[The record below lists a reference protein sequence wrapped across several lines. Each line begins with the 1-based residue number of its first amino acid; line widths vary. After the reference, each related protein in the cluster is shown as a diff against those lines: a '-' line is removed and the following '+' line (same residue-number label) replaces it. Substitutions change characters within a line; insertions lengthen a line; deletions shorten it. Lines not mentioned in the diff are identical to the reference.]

1 MRRFSK
7 QMIGL
12 ASTTLG
18 GLAVFA
24 VLQFASLGRET
35 PMPRFI
41 LQDSPINREAHG
53 VTSYAPIIK
62 RAAPSVVNIYSTR
75 TIRER
80 SMNPLPDDPFFRH
93 FFGPDRDPRGRRPRA
108 LKTQGLGSGVIVSS
122 DGYILTANHVVEG
135 ADEVKVA
142 LAAGGKEFTAKVI
155 GADPPTDVAVL
166 KIEANDLPAITI
178 ADSDKLEVG
187 DVVLAIG
194 NPFNVGQTV
203 TMGIVSALG
212 RSSLEI
218 NQYENFIQTDAA
230 INPGNSGGALVDAEG
245 RLIGIN
251 TAIYS
256 ETGAYQ
262 GVGFAVPIN
271 LARSVMERL
280 IKFGKVTRGYLGVS
294 LQMEITSDLMQEFS
308 LPDQSGAMV
317 GGVSPNTPA
326 SSAGIQSGDV
336 IRELD
341 GKKVADSQQLRLII
355 SQTAPGTK
363 VTLTILRADAGKK
376 PVEKTIAVILDTLPR
391 DLASRAN
398 RAPPERESAPT
409 QDSLDGVEVTD
420 LDADMRHQFNIPGS
434 IRGALVS
441 QVEGDSNAAEAGLRQ
456 GDVILEINR
465 QRVNDADDAVELS
478 KKARGDRVLLHIWR
492 EGGSSFIVV
501 NNKKEK

>member
-12 ASTTLG
+12 ALATLG

-24 VLQFASLGRET
+24 VFQFTSLGRET
-35 PMPRFI
+35 PMPRFTI
-41 LQDSPINREAHG
+41 QDSPINREAHG

-80 SMNPLPDDPFFRH
+80 SMNPLPDDPVFRH
-93 FFGPDRDPRGRRPRA
+93 FFGPDRDPRGRRPRP

-166 KIEANDLPAITI
+166 KIAANDLPAITI

-391 DLASRAN
+391 DLASRGN

>member
-7 QMIGL
+7 RMIGL
-12 ASTTLG
+12 VTAALG

-24 VLQFASLGRET
+24 VLQFTSLGRET

-41 LQDSPINREAHG
+41 IQDSPINRDAHG

-166 KIEANDLPAITI
+166 KIAANDLPAITI

-391 DLASRAN
+391 DLASRGN

-434 IRGALVS
+434 IRGAVVS

-478 KKARGDRVLLHIWR
+478 KKAKGDRVLLHIWR